1 MKTMKTMT
9 KDKNKP
15 GRPNKGTEKRSEI
28 MCIAWTKEEKAFLK
42 SEAIKC
48 ATKPQT
54 FIRSIILQ
62 MMQKSI

>member
-1 MKTMKTMT
+1 MT
-9 KDKNKP
+9 KDKNKG
-15 GRPNKGTEKRSEI
+15 GRPPKGNDKRSEMI
-28 MCIAWTKEEKAFLK
+28 CLSLTKEEKAFLK
-42 SEAIKC
+42 SEAMKC